1 MVFYIAK
8 GLQLAGLIGVAG
20 ALYVGL
26 TQGDAMTKELGL
38 AALGAA
44 FFYAGRLI
52 ETRQHG

>member
-1 MVFYIAK
+1 MVFYVAK
-8 GLQLAGLIGVAG
+8 GLQLAGLIGVGG

-26 TQGDAMTKELGL
+26 LRGDAMTKELGL

-52 ETRQHG
+52 EARQQG

>member
-1 MVFYIAK
+1 MAFYVAK
-8 GLQLAGLIGVAG
+8 GLQLAGLIGVGG

-26 TQGDAMTKELGL
+26 MQGDAMAKELGL

-52 ETRQHG
+52 ESRQRG

>member
-1 MVFYIAK
+1 MVFYVAK

-20 ALYVGL
+20 ALYIGL
-26 TQGDAMTKELGL
+26 MQGDAMVKELRL

-52 ETRQHG
+52 ETRQRG